1 MKYINKYLHLIVG
14 VFIEALGFTLFLQP
28 NNLAATDVSG
38 LALIFNK
45 VFNLN
50 ISMFVLICNIL
61 LIFVSYVCLGKEK
74 TIKTILGS
82 LLLPLFISLTTN
94 IGSIINFEGV
104 DTLILAIMGGI
115 FSGLGNGIVFKTG
128 YTSGGTDIIED
139 IYCKYYKITLGKSIL
154 IVDGFVVLLG
164 GFVFG
169 IEKMLYSMIALLMMS
184 MFSNKKL
191 IGVDEDKVLLITTK
205 QKKLVTKYIIDNYHY
220 GVTILDGVGRF
231 SKKES
236 DFIMCS
242 VASRNYYRI
251 KKDINKLEPNAFIV
265 VLNSYETKYIDKEIR
280 KRRKKQ

>member
-1 MKYINKYLHLIVG
+1 MKYVNKYLHLIVG

-94 IGSIINFEGV
+94 ISTIINFEGV
-104 DTLILAIMGGI
+104 DTLVLAIMGGI

-220 GVTILDGVGRF
+220 GVTILDGVGRY

-280 KRRKKQ
+280 KRRIKQ

>member
-1 MKYINKYLHLIVG
+1 MKYVNKYLQLIVG

-205 QKKLVTKYIIDNYHY
+205 QKKLVTRYIIDNYHY
-220 GVTILDGVGRF
+220 GVTILDGVGRY

-280 KRRKKQ
+280 KRRIKQ

>member
-1 MKYINKYLHLIVG
+1 MKYVNKYLHLIVG

-94 IGSIINFEGV
+94 ISSIINFEEV
-104 DTLILAIMGGI
+104 DTLVLAIMGGI

-280 KRRKKQ
+280 KRRIKQ

>member
-1 MKYINKYLHLIVG
+1 MKYVNKYLQLIVG

-220 GVTILDGVGRF
+220 GVTILDGVGRY

-280 KRRKKQ
+280 KRRIKQ

>member
-1 MKYINKYLHLIVG
+1 MKYVNKYLHLIVG
-14 VFIEALGFTLFLQP
+14 VFIEALGFTLFLKP

-45 VFNLN
+45 VFNIN
-50 ISMFVLICNIL
+50 ISIFVLICNIL
-61 LIFVSYVCLGKEK
+61 LIFVSYLCLGKEK

-82 LLLPLFISLTTN
+82 LLLPLFISLTAN
-94 IGSIINFEGV
+94 ISSIINFEGV

-251 KKDINKLEPNAFIV
+251 KKDIIKLEPNAFIV

-280 KRRKKQ
+280 KRRIKQ

>member
-1 MKYINKYLHLIVG
+1 MKYVNKYLQLIVG

-280 KRRKKQ
+280 KRRIKQ